1 MSNLGATFPNPIY
14 AREILEVGFREAQRL
29 LFAHMQAANEAHIL
43 MLVEQGIVSRDD
55 GSALFRAFAE
65 VEAAGPGS
73 FVYEPKIEDLFFAVE
88 GRVIAATGVD
98 VGGNLQIAR
107 SRNDLAAAMSRMFLR
122 ERSLRAQRAIL
133 GFRAVLIELI
143 GQHVH
148 TIMPGITHTQPA
160 QPTTLAHYLLGV
172 LGPLERD
179 SARLREGWVRLNR
192 SPLGVAAFTSTSFP
206 IDREKTARYLGFDG
220 LVVNGYDA
228 VGTGDHLIE
237 ATESLVTMVSGISRF
252 VYELLVWTRREVGV
266 LRIADEFIQ
275 ISSIM
280 PQKRNPVVLEHVRAR
295 LAYVYGD
302 SATVGTMIHSAA
314 FGDTNDVEDQILLPI
329 GRAFDAAVSVLE
341 LLGAALKTA
350 TFDVELLARRAGEG
364 NTTATAVADGL
375 VRDFGLSFRAAH
387 SVLSQLVSEGGEI
400 TGERLARVATEIA
413 GREIAVDEAWA
424 ARMLDPWEFVNARA
438 LPGGPAPVE
447 TTRALAAAREQLAV
461 DTAWVGETEA
471 KLAAASAERKSRIA
485 EIVGDG
491 PGSPG

>member
-1 MSNLGATFPNPIY
+1 MSNHPGGAFPNPIY

-43 MLVEQGIVSRDD
+43 MLVEQGIVSRAD
-55 GSALFRAFAE
+55 GAALFRAFAN
-65 VEAAGPGS
+65 VDQAGSYS
-73 FVYEPKIEDLFFAVE
+73 FDYEPSIEDLFFAVE
-88 GRVIAATGVD
+88 GRVIAETGVD

-133 GFRAVLIELI
+133 SFRAVLLDLAAE
-143 GQHVH
+143 HVR
-148 TIMPGITHTQPA
+148 TLMPGITHTQPA

-179 SARLREGWVRLNR
+179 SVRLRDAWTRLNR
-192 SPLGVAAFTSTSFP
+192 SPLGVAAFTTTSFP

-228 VGTGDHLIE
+228 VGTGDHMME
-237 ATESLVTMVSGISRF
+237 ATQSLVTLVSGISRF

-302 SATVGTMIHSAA
+302 SSTVATMIHSAA

-329 GRAFDAAVSVLE
+329 GRAFDAAISVLE

-350 TFDVELLARRAGEG
+350 TFDVDLLATRAGEG

-387 SVLSQLVSEGGEI
+387 SVLSRLVSEGGEI
-400 TGERLARVATEIA
+400 TGVRLSTVATGIA
-413 GREIAVDEAWA
+413 GRPIEVDETWA
-424 ARMLDPWEFVNARA
+424 ARMLDPWEFVNSRT

-447 TTRALAAAREQLAV
+447 TTRAIAAARDQLATDTAWLDQIETNLAAA
-461 DTAWVGETEA
+461 TATRKTRIAGIIGS
-471 KLAAASAERKSRIA
+471 LAER
-485 EIVGDG
+485 
-491 PGSPG
+491 